1 MKTTVYVDRQAVE
14 EAMRLAG
21 SRKMTEVINLA
32 LREFIRR
39 RRVERLAER
48 LGAEDLALTLD
59 DLAELRRD
67 D

>member
-1 MKTTVYVDRQAVE
+1 MKTTVYIDREAVE

-21 SRKMTEVINLA
+21 SRKMTEVINAA

-39 RRVERLAER
+39 RRMERLAER
-48 LGAEDLALTLD
+48 LGAEDLTLTLD